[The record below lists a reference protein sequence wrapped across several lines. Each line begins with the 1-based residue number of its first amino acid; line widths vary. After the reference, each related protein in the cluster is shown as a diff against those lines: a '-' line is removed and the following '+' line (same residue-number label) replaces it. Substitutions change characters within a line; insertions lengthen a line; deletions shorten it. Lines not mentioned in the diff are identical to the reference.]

1 MEECKLCR
9 RPVST
14 TYRRWNRNIN
24 GQTGGKTSGRSTCPT
39 DKRRGIGC
47 ARGEGAHEGGR
58 KEGKDRVGGKRSP
71 GFRAVYSPESKSYL
85 KVAVESRFRSSFGM
99 PLINL
104 GLESQPDA
112 SDSQLVSENQN
123 ARVCQLLTNRR
134 DIVPDPSKKK
144 QPKSFVLE
152 QNFYGTATKLI
163 ESKLAN
169 AMRKSR
175 TWWWLCVHAHAKRNL
190 LDRDPRHVTLIYFFL
205 PLPLFP
211 SFQ

>member
-1 MEECKLCR
+1 MEDVFIVNDVQVLIRTSTYKNCPWKI
-9 RPVST
+9 VS
-14 TYRRWNRNIN
+14 YVGVQFPQPIVV
-24 GQTGGKTSGRSTCPT
+24 GIETSM
-39 DKRRGIGC
+39 
-47 ARGEGAHEGGR
+47 
-58 KEGKDRVGGKRSP
+58 
-71 GFRAVYSPESKSYL
+71 
-85 KVAVESRFRSSFGM
+85 VAVESRFRSSFGM